1 MIQKLAIIMLLFVF
15 VSCGSRKVRKSD
27 TLAQLSEVGHMSKSD
42 EVKITADQ
50 MVKENLRLFS
60 ENFQADSAVISA
72 DVTKYY
78 NLRTKKESF
87 TQEKKENRHYD
98 FANLKFETLD
108 LEREFFKASKGKT
121 VEREQLNYFKMI
133 FQFWPLLLIIAVIV
147 IIVKYK
153 SRILQR
159 KRRS

>member
-1 MIQKLAIIMLLFVF
+1 MIQKLAIILLLFVF
-15 VSCGSRKVRKSD
+15 VSCGSRIVRKSD

-50 MVKENLRLFS
+50 MVKENLRLFTES
-60 ENFQADSAVISA
+60 FQADSVVISA
-72 DVTKYY
+72 DITKYY
-78 NLRTKKESF
+78 NPRTKKESF
-87 TQEKKENRHYD
+87 TQEKKENWHYD

-108 LEREFFKASKGKT
+108 LEREFFKASKGKM

-133 FQFWPLLLIIAVIV
+133 FQFWPLLLIIAVIL
-147 IIVKYK
+147 IIVKYR

-159 KRRS
+159 TRRS